1 MTYSVE
7 HRFNSNAGR
16 FEVRK
21 QSVAMFDKNGKVVL
35 QELGY
40 TVHRIR
46 SREIRYAGR
55 MHVDEVWQDNRFH
68 DTHLARGRLYSREE
82 AIEIAAWLSL
92 EQPA

>member
-7 HRFNSNAGR
+7 HRFNSSGGR

-21 QSVAMFDKNGKVVL
+21 QSTAMFDKNGKVFL

-46 SREIRYAGR
+46 SREIQYAGR
-55 MHVDEVWQDNRFH
+55 MHVDEVWQDNRFY
-68 DTHLARGRLYSREE
+68 DTLRAPGHLYSREE